1 MLGEW
6 ERAQRWCGP
15 SLPRTHNPIKPTYTL
30 PPTHLSQDMMTA
42 DYQET
47 WARFIRMMH
56 QNAKRFKTS
65 RSWRRNMGFEC

>member
-1 MLGEW
+1 
-6 ERAQRWCGP
+6 
-15 SLPRTHNPIKPTYTL
+15 
-30 PPTHLSQDMMTA
+30 MTA

-47 WARFIRMMH
+47 WARFMHMMQ